1 MGFRCELCDEWLPML
16 QFSKL
21 CPTCYK
27 IRTIVKCYSA
37 DEILKH
43 LEKNF
48 LVSND
53 KYEERKQ
60 KDEKFFVEEE
70 KRLEKEFND
79 EIRKLQEEQKKL
91 KPIQEEADDKVDYDK
106 PPPPP
111 PLTRKQKKQIHEKK
125 I

>member
-37 DEILKH
+37 QEILEH

-48 LVSND
+48 LVSHAREEEFKRKD
-53 KYEERKQ
+53 KQ
-60 KDEKFFVEEE
+60 FFIEEE
-70 KRLEKEFND
+70 KRLEKVFN
-79 EIRKLQEEQKKL
+79 EEMAKL
-91 KPIQEEADDKVDYDK
+91 KDERESNDLKDYDK
-106 PPPPP
+106 PKIDKEEVKEKA
-111 PLTRKQKKQIHEKK
+111 RKFQKKK
-125 I
+125 